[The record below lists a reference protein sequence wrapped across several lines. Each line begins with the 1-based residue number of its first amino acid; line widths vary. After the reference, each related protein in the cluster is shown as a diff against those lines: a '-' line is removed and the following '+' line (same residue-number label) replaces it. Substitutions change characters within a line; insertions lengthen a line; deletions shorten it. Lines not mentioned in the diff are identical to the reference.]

1 MTTSFT
7 NIYKNLDCDY
17 LLSFFSID
25 INIFFIRVEIPY
37 KSGVYAIKLVVF
49 IFCYFSAVF
58 ALRLVGYFT

>member
-25 INIFFIRVEIPY
+25 INIFFRTLKLPY
-37 KSGVYAIKLVVF
+37 KSGIYTTKTVVF
-49 IFCYFSAVF
+49 IFS
-58 ALRLVGYFT
+58 